1 MDKKKKN
8 HGRSRRGSDHSCRR
22 SIFPLQGRA
31 QKAVREAPEA
41 WEVPME

>member
-1 MDKKKKN
+1 MDKKKKIMA
-8 HGRSRRGSDHSCRR
+8 GAGAAVIILAGAAFS
-22 SIFPLQGRA
+22 LQGRA